1 MFGVP
6 IASVLTIL
14 GLCTFGYA
22 GHVLWKVA
30 DLRDSDPTMTLKK
43 YFSINPYR
51 TIGKLVV
58 VLGAVVGLAEPT
70 LTPLSAVGAIG
81 IGYGADS
88 AGNHLLKGKG

>member
-6 IASVLTIL
+6 IVSILILL
-14 GLCTFGYA
+14 GLCSFGYA

-30 DLRDSDPTMTLKK
+30 ELRDNDPTITLSK

-51 TIGKLVV
+51 TIGKLVL
-58 VLGAVVGLAEPT
+58 VLGAVVGLAEPV

-88 AGNHLLKGKG
+88 AGNHLLKGTG